1 MLSAI
6 RPAVHSPWLS
16 SEVFAACP
24 SSRTRQLPA
33 LLVVMRRWRQRS
45 AHQVGRSRLT
55 PRSTHVS
62 FAASTPSLTPD
73 QEFASTRVPAAF
85 EMAKLLTSLLVRAVV
100 ISLAASAL
108 IVSAALVLS

>member
-1 MLSAI
+1 
-6 RPAVHSPWLS
+6 
-16 SEVFAACP
+16 
-24 SSRTRQLPA
+24 
-33 LLVVMRRWRQRS
+33 
-45 AHQVGRSRLT
+45 
-55 PRSTHVS
+55 VS